1 MNSRSK
7 VSFLELYNEE
17 MYDLLSAAEDMN
29 KLKLFEDPMVR
40 GSVIIHG
47 LEDVIVTSKEQVES
61 ETLFHWLDASGRI
74 WTMLL
79 DL

>member
-1 MNSRSK
+1 MSDWLSFIFYLQ

-17 MYDLLSAAEDMN
+17 MYDLLSSAEDMN

-47 LEDVIVTSKEQVES
+47 LEDVIVTSKEQVNC
-61 ETLFHWLDASGRI
+61 TRL
-74 WTMLL
+74 
-79 DL
+79 